1 MTLSRYRYVKR
12 AIDIVGAV
20 VGLTLFAIPAVVI
33 AIAIKWDSKGPV
45 FFRQLRMGRHS
56 VPFVCYKFRSM
67 HVFAP
72 KECTANDLHDRAH
85 MVTKVGNFLRKSS
98 LDEVPQLWNVLKGD
112 MSLIGPRPLILKET
126 WINEERARR
135 GVYELQPGITGL
147 AQICGRNQVSDN
159 DKVYFDAYYLEQYG
173 FWMDVKIFFGTM
185 VYVLLQRDI
194 F

>member
-1 MTLSRYRYVKR
+1 MLSRYRYVKR
-12 AIDIVGAV
+12 AMDVVGAV
-20 VGLTLFAIPAVVI
+20 VGLVLLAVPMVLI
-33 AIAIKWDSKGPV
+33 AAAIKLDSKGPV

-67 HVFAP
+67 YTSAP
-72 KECTANDLHDRAH
+72 KECAANDLHDRAH

-112 MSLIGPRPLILKET
+112 MSLIGPRPLILNET

-147 AQICGRNQVSDN
+147 AQICGRNQVSDR
-159 DKVYFDAYYLEQYG
+159 DKVYFDEYYLTHYG
-173 FWMDVKIFFGTM
+173 MWLDVKIFLGTFL
-185 VYVLLQRDI
+185 YVLLRKDI
-194 F
+194 V

>member
-1 MTLSRYRYVKR
+1 MLSRYRYVKR
-12 AIDIVGAV
+12 AVDVVGSV
-20 VGLTLFAIPAVVI
+20 VGLTLLVVPMVLI
-33 AIAIKWDSKGPV
+33 AAAIKLDSKGPV

-67 HVFAP
+67 YTSAP
-72 KECTANDLHDRAH
+72 KECAANDLQDRAH

-112 MSLIGPRPLILKET
+112 MSLIGPRPLILNET

-147 AQICGRNQVSDN
+147 AQICGRNQVSDR
-159 DKVYFDAYYLEQYG
+159 DKVYFDEYYLIHYG
-173 FWMDVKIFFGTM
+173 FCLDVKIFLGTFL
-185 VYVLLQRDI
+185 YVLLRKDI
-194 F
+194 I

>member
-1 MTLSRYRYVKR
+1 MLSRYRYVKR

-20 VGLTLFAIPAVVI
+20 VGLVFMAVPMVLV
-33 AIAIKWDSKGPV
+33 AIAVKLDSPGPV

-67 HVFAP
+67 VTSAP
-72 KECTANDLHDRAH
+72 KECAANNLQDRAH

-112 MSLIGPRPLILKET
+112 MSLIGPRPLILNET

-147 AQICGRNQVSDN
+147 AQICGRNQVSDR
-159 DKVYFDAYYLEQYG
+159 DKVYFDEYYLTHYG
-173 FWMDVKIFFGTM
+173 LWLDVKILFGTIL
-185 VYVLLQRDI
+185 YVLLGKDI
-194 F
+194 Y

>member
-20 VGLTLFAIPAVVI
+20 VGLTLFAIPAVLI

-72 KECTANDLHDRAH
+72 KECTANDLQDRAH

-159 DKVYFDAYYLEQYG
+159 DKVYFDAYYLEHYG
-173 FWMDVKIFFGTM
+173 LWMDVKVLSGT
-185 VYVLLQRDI
+185 VLYVLLGKDI
-194 F
+194 Y

>member
-1 MTLSRYRYVKR
+1 MLSRYRYVKR
-12 AIDIVGAV
+12 AMDIVGAI
-20 VGLTLFAIPAVVI
+20 VGLMLMAVPMVLV
-33 AIAIKWDSKGPV
+33 AVAVKLDSPGPI

-67 HVFAP
+67 YTSAP
-72 KECTANDLHDRAH
+72 KECAANDLQDRVH
-85 MVTKVGNFLRKSS
+85 MVTRVGNFLRKSS

-147 AQICGRNQVSDN
+147 AQICGRNQISDR
-159 DKVYFDAYYLEQYG
+159 DKVYFDEYYLIHYG
-173 FWMDVKIFFGTM
+173 FWLDVKIFGGTIL
-185 VYVLLQRDI
+185 YVLLHKDI
-194 F
+194 I